1 MGTRVPISFLRKYV
15 QMLDRFKKRWEGL
28 KQSALVG
35 RSISVL
41 LLRVSG
47 TGLFFLLTLFLT
59 NLFKAEYVGQY
70 DYSRALLVFLGTV
83 ALFGMQQSIIYYSGY
98 LTAHQSL
105 GYLPTIYRKMVLM
118 VVIVAVILNLGLYV
132 VSVSPLEEW
141 LSLSV
146 DDITL
151 YTFPAILFY
160 GITMLNIDVFRAMDK
175 IYLSEVFRN
184 ILRYSFFF
192 IAVVVLYFTDST
204 PWLAETFLLNFVF
217 LAALSSWTV
226 WHFFKEPQ
234 FKTREKAEA
243 FSLGKIVR
251 RSAPMAVSA
260 ASFLLMQSLDV
271 LMLTHF
277 TNYETVAYYS
287 SAVKL
292 TLLISMVLTSV
303 NAVIA
308 PQIAKDFAEK
318 AVQALKE
325 KIAHST
331 RLIFAITMPGIV
343 LLAIGASFF
352 LGLFGEGYVQA
363 KTALW
368 VLLIGQTVNALCGS
382 IGVYLNMTGKQ
393 KVFQTILVSALF
405 INIALNFWLIP
416 EYGMLGAA
424 MATAGSMILWNLVT
438 VVYIYKKDGVRT
450 FLKI

>member
-1 MGTRVPISFLRKYV
+1 
-15 QMLDRFKKRWEGL
+15 MLDRLKKQWNGL
-28 KQSALVG
+28 RKNTLVG
-35 RSISVL
+35 KSISVL

-59 NLFKAEYVGQY
+59 NFFEAQYVGQY
-70 DYSRALLVFLGTV
+70 DYSRALLIFLGTV

-105 GYLPTIYRKMVLM
+105 GHLSSIYKKMVFM
-118 VVIVAVILNLGLYV
+118 VVMMAVLLNLGLYLARM
-132 VSVSPLEEW
+132 SPLEQW

-146 DDITL
+146 DEITL

-160 GITMLNIDVFRAMDK
+160 GITMLNIDVLRAMDK

-192 IAVVVLYFTDST
+192 LAVAILYTTNNT
-204 PWLAETFLLNFVF
+204 PWLVQVFLLNFVL
-217 LAALSSWTV
+217 LAVLTSLV
-226 WHFFKEPQ
+226 VIYNFKEPQ
-234 FKTREKAEA
+234 FKDIGIQEKIG
-243 FSLGKIVR
+243 FGKILR

-318 AVQALKE
+318 AMQALRE
-325 KIAHST
+325 KIRHST
-331 RLIFAITMPGIV
+331 RLIFAITMPGIIV
-343 LLAIGASFF
+343 LAIGASFF
-352 LGLFGEGYVQA
+352 LGLFGEDYVQA
-363 KTALW
+363 KASLW
-368 VLLIGQTVNALCGS
+368 VLLIGQTINAVCGS

-393 KVFQTILVSALF
+393 KIFQTILVSALA

-416 EYGMLGAA
+416 LYGMLGAA
-424 MATAGSMILWNLVT
+424 IATAGSMILWNVVT
-438 VVYIYKKDGVRT
+438 VIYIYRKDGVRT
-450 FLKI
+450 FLKL